1 MPHPRRTPWAFA
13 LLALTATATAADT
26 PAAALLPCAKLPVND
41 HVYDLSPLAGP
52 HTLVTTE
59 FAPPSHYNT
68 TWALDLCGPL
78 VRKDKDGGDKEK
90 DKGFRCP
97 EGTSGKSSSLCELGF
112 VG

>member
-1 MPHPRRTPWAFA
+1 MPHPRTGPWALVAA
-13 LLALTATATAADT
+13 LVALGTTATATDT
-26 PAAALLPCAKLPVND
+26 ALLPCAKLPVDN

-68 TWALDLCGPL
+68 TWAVDLCKPL
-78 VRKDKDGGDKEK
+78 VRKDAEGDK

-97 EGTSGKSSSLCELGF
+97 EGTSGKSPKLWSVERGGC
-112 VG
+112 